1 MCAVASSSPID
12 ARPASWWQGGTRSS
26 RRPAHRTILLSGLD
40 ELTASERRL
49 AQMAAHDMSNKQ
61 IAQTPFVPVKTV
73 EQHLGRVYR
82 KLDIS
87 SRRQLTAALGTSTAT
102 ESLAKQD
109 DRPLGSDRW
118 V

>member
-1 MCAVASSSPID
+1 MAAARRGTMCAVASGSPID
-12 ARPASWWQGGTRSS
+12 ARPASWWQGGTKSS
-26 RRPAHRTILLSGLD
+26 RRPAHRTNLLSGLD

-61 IAQTPFVPVKTV
+61 IAQTPFVPVKT
-73 EQHLGRVYR
+73 
-82 KLDIS
+82 
-87 SRRQLTAALGTSTAT
+87 TAT

-109 DRPLGSDRW
+109 DRPLGSDGW